1 LIQLIC
7 SDQNKVKMTKK
18 GIIEEIFSK
27 AKFANEINLYYV
39 SYRDFER
46 IREVKLQEFIEESEN
61 FQKIPSS
68 RITGIRKNN
77 TILFEKNPKKV
88 E

>member
-1 LIQLIC
+1 
-7 SDQNKVKMTKK
+7 MTKK

-27 AKFANEINLYYV
+27 AKFANEISLYYV
-39 SYRDFER
+39 SYRDFEK
-46 IREVKLQEFIEESEN
+46 IREVELQEFIEESEN

-68 RITGIRKNN
+68 RITKIRKNN
-77 TILFEKNPKKV
+77 TILFEKNLKKD

>member
-1 LIQLIC
+1 M
-7 SDQNKVKMTKK
+7 KWVVKK

-27 AKFANEINLYYV
+27 ARFSEEQNLYFV
-39 SYRDFER
+39 SFRDFEK
-46 IREVKLQEFIEESEN
+46 IREITLPNFIIESDN

-68 RITGIRKNN
+68 RITKIRKSH
-77 TILFEKNPKKV
+77 TILFEKSSKQD

>member
-1 LIQLIC
+1 
-7 SDQNKVKMTKK
+7 MTKK

>member
-1 LIQLIC
+1 
-7 SDQNKVKMTKK
+7 MTKK

-27 AKFANEINLYYV
+27 AKFANEINLNYV

-46 IREVKLQEFIEESEN
+46 IREVKFKEFMEESEN

-68 RITGIRKNN
+68 RITRIGKNN

>member
-1 LIQLIC
+1 M
-7 SDQNKVKMTKK
+7 VKK

-27 AKFANEINLYYV
+27 VRFSEDSNSHIV
-39 SYRDFER
+39 SFRDFEK
-46 IREVKLQEFIEESEN
+46 IREITLPNFIIESDN

-68 RITGIRKNN
+68 RITEIRRSH
-77 TILFEKNPKKV
+77 TILFEKISKQD

>member
-1 LIQLIC
+1 
-7 SDQNKVKMTKK
+7 MPKK

-27 AKFANEINLYYV
+27 VQFSNEPNLYYV
-39 SYRDFER
+39 SYRDFEK
-46 IREVKLQEFIEESEN
+46 IREVELQEFVKESEN
-61 FQKIPSS
+61 FHKIPSS
-68 RITGIRKNN
+68 RITKIRKNN

>member
-1 LIQLIC
+1 M
-7 SDQNKVKMTKK
+7 VKK

-27 AKFANEINLYYV
+27 SRFSDESSLYIV
-39 SYRDFER
+39 SFRDFEK
-46 IREVKLQEFIEESEN
+46 IREITLPEFIKESDN

-68 RITGIRKNN
+68 RITRIRKNN
-77 TILFEKNPKKV
+77 TVLFEKNSKQD

>member
-1 LIQLIC
+1 MIQLIC
-7 SDQNKVKMTKK
+7 SDQNKVEMTKK

-39 SYRDFER
+39 SYRDFE
-46 IREVKLQEFIEESEN
+46 QEFIEESEN

-68 RITGIRKNN
+68 RITKIRKNN